1 MRAAPFPERR
11 PIRGEE
17 MHELPT
23 DRSRLRSAEHAL
35 HIISL
40 ALSDDGTTGT
50 VLLIDR
56 LPPAQGIAVPIDD
69 DPDGRTADRVD
80 ELVLQAVDPEPG
92 CRIVLAVRRRA
103 GLSMVDESDV
113 ELWRRLP
120 SRHKAAGI
128 PLVDLFIL
136 SGQAAFSMAE
146 LVGPPADWAAA

>member
-1 MRAAPFPERR
+1 
-11 PIRGEE
+11 
-17 MHELPT
+17 MHEPPT
-23 DRSRLRSAEHAL
+23 DHSRLRSAEHAL

-40 ALSDDGTTGT
+40 ALSDNGTTGT

-103 GLSMVDESDV
+103 GLSIVDESDV
-113 ELWRRLP
+113 ELWRRLQR
-120 SRHKAAGI
+120 RHTAAGI
-128 PLVDLFIL
+128 PLLDLFIL